1 MPLAKYIFKPGIN
14 REGTNYSNEG
24 GWYNADKVR
33 FRKGRPEKMAGWE
46 KNSSESFLGTCRS
59 LYSYRDQGQTDYVGV
74 GTHLK
79 LYIKEGILFN
89 NVTPIRKTSTNSITF
104 AATNGSSTVVAT
116 DSSHGAV
123 TGDTV
128 TFAEAVSLG
137 GNITAAVLNQEYT
150 IDKVLTT
157 NTYEITAKDTS
168 GTTVTA
174 NSSDSGNGGSG
185 VDGSYEINTGLDI
198 YVKGTGWGAGTW
210 SEGTWGSVSSISAS
224 NQLRLWSQDNFGDDL
239 IACVRAGG
247 IYYWDESSGTSTRAV
262 ALSSLS
268 GAASSPTLA
277 LQVMVSDVDRHII
290 CFGANAIGE
299 TAVNPLLVRWSDT
312 ESSIAWKPTSTNQ
325 AGGVQL
331 SQGTTIIGALQTRQE
346 ILIWTDVGITSMRFV
361 GEPFVY
367 SFTEVATGPSLISPN
382 AAVTANNR
390 VYFMDRGGFYTY
402 SGTAQR
408 LPCTVLDYV
417 FSDLNLN
424 QQFKCF
430 GASIEGT
437 NEVIWFYPSK
447 DSNEID
453 RYVLF
458 NYLENTWSI
467 GTTNDGFTRTA
478 WIEAS
483 SLDYPIAAAKTSG
496 SDTNYLY
503 NQELGHS
510 ADGSAFTA
518 YIESSDFDLN
528 PDGERLMFI
537 SKLIPDVEFRDQ
549 YSTSDTVTYTIKGR
563 NYPLE
568 SLSTL
573 QTINITPEST
583 FTNTRARSRHAA
595 IRISSDG
602 TYYGWRVG
610 DLRLEIRPD
619 GRR

>member
-1 MPLAKYIFKPGIN
+1 MPLAKYIFRPGIN

-24 GWYNADKVR
+24 GWYSADKVR
-33 FRKGRPEKMAGWE
+33 FRKGKPERMAGWE
-46 KNSSESFLGTCRS
+46 KNTVNTFLGTCRS
-59 LYSYRDQGQTDYVGV
+59 LYSYRDQGRTDYIGV

-79 LYIKEGILFN
+79 LYVKEGNEFA

-128 TFAEAVSLG
+128 TFAQAVSLG
-137 GNITAAVLNQEYT
+137 GNVTADVLNQEYT

-174 NSSDSGNGGSG
+174 NASDSGNGGSA
-185 VDGSYEINTGLDI
+185 VDGTYEINTGLDV
-198 YVKGTGWGAGTW
+198 YVKGTGWGAETW
-210 SEGTWGSVSSISAS
+210 GAGTWGSASSISAAG
-224 NQLRLWSQDNFGDDL
+224 QLRLWSQDNFGDDL
-239 IACVRAGG
+239 IASVRGGG

-262 ALSSLS
+262 AMSSLS
-268 GAASSPTLA
+268 GASDTPTLA

-299 TAVNPLLVRWSDT
+299 TSINPTLVRWSDT
-312 ESSIAWKPTSTNQ
+312 ESSIDWTPTSTNQ
-325 AGGVQL
+325 AGGVLL
-331 SQGTTIIGALQTRQE
+331 SQGTTIISALQTRQE
-346 ILIWTDVGITSMRFV
+346 ILIWTDQGLMSMRFV
-361 GEPFVY
+361 GEPFIF
-367 SFTEVATGPSLISPN
+367 SFTEIASGPSLIAPN
-382 AAVTANNR
+382 AAVIANNR
-390 VYFMDRGGFYTY
+390 VYFMDRGGFYVY
-402 SGTAQR
+402 SGSAQR

-430 GASIEGT
+430 GASIESA

-447 DSNEID
+447 DSTEID
-453 RYVLF
+453 RYVSY
-458 NYLENTWSI
+458 NYLENAWSI

-478 WIEAS
+478 WIEAPTI
-483 SLDYPIAAAKTSG
+483 DYPIAAGKTSG
-496 SDTNYLY
+496 SNTNYLY
-503 NQELGHS
+503 NQEVGHS
-510 ADGSAFTA
+510 NDGSEFTA

-528 PDGERLMFI
+528 PDGERFMFI

-549 YSTSDTVTYTIKGR
+549 YSTNDTVTYTIKGR

-573 QTINITPEST
+573 QTINVTPEST
-583 FTNTRARSRHAA
+583 FSNTRARSRHAA
-595 IRISSDG
+595 IRISNTG
-602 TYYGWRVG
+602 TYYGWRIG
-610 DLRLEIRPD
+610 DLRLEMRPD
-619 GRR
+619 GKR

>member
-1 MPLAKYIFKPGIN
+1 MPLAKYVFKPGIN

-174 NSSDSGNGGSG
+174 NSSDSGNGGSA
-185 VDGSYEINTGLDI
+185 VDGSYEINTGLDV

-210 SEGTWGSVSSISAS
+210 SSGTYGSVSSISAS

-247 IYYWDESSGTSTRAV
+247 IFYWDESSGTSTRAV

-299 TAVNPLLVRWSDT
+299 SAVNPLLVRWSDT

-390 VYFMDRGGFYTY
+390 VYFMDRGGFYSY

-437 NEVIWFYPSK
+437 NEIIWFYPSK

-453 RYVLF
+453 RFVLF

-478 WIEAS
+478 WIEAP

-528 PDGERLMFI
+528 PDGERFMFI

-595 IRISSDG
+595 IKISSDG

-619 GRR
+619 GKR

>member
-1 MPLAKYIFKPGIN
+1 MPLAKYIFRPGIN

-24 GWYNADKVR
+24 GWYSADKVR
-33 FRKGRPEKMAGWE
+33 FRKGKPERMAGWE
-46 KNSSESFLGTCRS
+46 NNTVNTFLGTCRS
-59 LYSYRDQGQTDYVGV
+59 LYSYRDQGRTDYVGV

-79 LYIKEGILFN
+79 LYVKEGNEFA

-128 TFAEAVSLG
+128 TFAQAVSLG
-137 GNITAAVLNQEYT
+137 GNVTADVLNQEYT

-174 NSSDSGNGGSG
+174 NASDSGNGGSA
-185 VDGSYEINTGLDI
+185 VDGTYEINTGLDV
-198 YVKGTGWGAGTW
+198 YVKGTGWGAETW
-210 SEGTWGSVSSISAS
+210 GAGTWGSASSISAAG
-224 NQLRLWSQDNFGDDL
+224 QLRLWSQDNFGDDL
-239 IACVRAGG
+239 IACVRGGG

-262 ALSSLS
+262 AMSSLS
-268 GAASSPTLA
+268 GASDTPTLA

-299 TAVNPLLVRWSDT
+299 TSINPTLVRWSDT
-312 ESSIAWKPTSTNQ
+312 ESSIDWTPTSTNQ
-325 AGGVQL
+325 AGGVLL
-331 SQGTTIIGALQTRQE
+331 SQGTTIISALQTRQE
-346 ILIWTDVGITSMRFV
+346 ILIWTDQGLMSMRFV
-361 GEPFVY
+361 GEPFIF
-367 SFTEVATGPSLISPN
+367 SFTEIASGPSLIAPN
-382 AAVTANNR
+382 AAVIANNR
-390 VYFMDRGGFYTY
+390 VYFMARGGFYVY
-402 SGTAQR
+402 SGSAQR

-430 GASIEGT
+430 GASIESA

-447 DSNEID
+447 DSTEID
-453 RYVLF
+453 RYVSY
-458 NYLENTWSI
+458 NYLENAWSI

-478 WIEAS
+478 WIEAPTI
-483 SLDYPIAAAKTSG
+483 DYPIAAGKTSG
-496 SDTNYLY
+496 SNTNYIY
-503 NQELGHS
+503 NQEVGHS
-510 ADGSAFTA
+510 NDGSEFTA

-528 PDGERLMFI
+528 PDGERFMFI

-549 YSTSDTVTYTIKGR
+549 YSTNDTVTYTIKGR

-573 QTINITPEST
+573 QTINVTPEST
-583 FTNTRARSRHAA
+583 FSNTRARSRHAA
-595 IRISSDG
+595 IRISNTG
-602 TYYGWRVG
+602 TYYGWRIG
-610 DLRLEIRPD
+610 DLRLEMRPD
-619 GRR
+619 GKR

>member
-1 MPLAKYIFKPGIN
+1 MPLAKYVFKPGIN

-59 LYSYRDQGQTDYVGV
+59 LYSYRDQGQTDYVCV

-174 NSSDSGNGGSG
+174 NSSDSGNGGSA
-185 VDGSYEINTGLDI
+185 VDGSYEINTGLDV

-210 SEGTWGSVSSISAS
+210 SSGTYGSVSSISAS

-247 IYYWDESSGTSTRAV
+247 IFYLDESSGTSSRAV

-299 TAVNPLLVRWSDT
+299 SAVNPLLVRWSDT

-346 ILIWTDVGITSMRFV
+346 ILSWSDVGITSMRFV
-361 GEPFVY
+361 GQPLCY

-390 VYFMDRGGFYTY
+390 VYFMDRGGFYSY

-437 NEVIWFYPSK
+437 NEIIWFYPSK

-458 NYLENTWSI
+458 NFLENTWSI

-478 WIEAS
+478 WIEAP

-528 PDGERLMFI
+528 PDGERFMFI

-595 IRISSDG
+595 IKISSDG

-619 GRR
+619 GKR